1 MAKVRCARCGEIFG
15 LQQSEIQVCPRCG
28 CRMKVN
34 RPVQTA
40 PRREQPPQQPAPQ
53 PAPPAASDEYD
64 ALRKEYMDMMRTKLA
79 AGKTDKGDGV
89 YLSKDEYNALVA
101 RQPAQQA
108 APVLPAEDTAVK
120 AEEQPASAPAPAAAA
135 YEPYGAPAPA
145 DDATAPAYY
154 SDGTDESYE
163 DEPARAPAANR
174 KGLVSGWLA
183 FIFALAAG
191 ALSAL
196 LLIFDVR
203 RDLPE
208 FTGMD
213 MLVPDGGWMD
223 FNFPFNPI
231 IAVVFFL
238 PALLAVFTLIS
249 AIRRG
254 KGGKFVLAILYLIAG
269 AALAILPVVY
279 EWSLGNFDNFSFDLI
294 LDCFRTDNGVM
305 TLVAAGVCA
314 AAFLMTLIA
323 GILTRSRRS
332 MREAADS
339 GEEDEAA

>member
-1 MAKVRCARCGEIFG
+1 
-15 LQQSEIQVCPRCG
+15 
-28 CRMKVN
+28 
-34 RPVQTA
+34 
-40 PRREQPPQQPAPQ
+40 
-53 PAPPAASDEYD
+53 
-64 ALRKEYMDMMRTKLA
+64 MMRTKLA

-108 APVLPAEDTAVK
+108 APVLPAEDAAVK
-120 AEEQPASAPAPAAAA
+120 AEEPAPAPAPAAAA

-183 FIFALAAG
+183 FIVALAAG

-196 LLIFDVR
+196 LLIFDVFR
-203 RDLPE
+203 ELPE

-238 PALLAVFTLIS
+238 PALLAVFTLVS

-254 KGGKFVLAILYLIAG
+254 KGGKFILAILYLIAG

>member
-40 PRREQPPQQPAPQ
+40 PQREQPPQQPAPQ

-108 APVLPAEDTAVK
+108 APVLPAEDAAVK
-120 AEEQPASAPAPAAAA
+120 AEEPAP
-135 YEPYGAPAPA
+135 APAPA

-154 SDGTDESYE
+154 SDGTDESYD

-183 FIFALAAG
+183 FIVALAAG

-196 LLIFDVR
+196 LLIFDVFR
-203 RDLPE
+203 ELPE

>member
-1 MAKVRCARCGEIFG
+1 M
-15 LQQSEIQVCPRCG
+15 
-28 CRMKVN
+28 
-34 RPVQTA
+34 
-40 PRREQPPQQPAPQ
+40 
-53 PAPPAASDEYD
+53 
-64 ALRKEYMDMMRTKLA
+64 
-79 AGKTDKGDGV
+79 
-89 YLSKDEYNALVA
+89 
-101 RQPAQQA
+101 
-108 APVLPAEDTAVK
+108 
-120 AEEQPASAPAPAAAA
+120 
-135 YEPYGAPAPA
+135 
-145 DDATAPAYY
+145 
-154 SDGTDESYE
+154 
-163 DEPARAPAANR
+163 
-174 KGLVSGWLA
+174 SGWLA

>member
-120 AEEQPASAPAPAAAA
+120 AEEPAPAPAPAAAA

-183 FIFALAAG
+183 FIVALAAG

-196 LLIFDVR
+196 LLIFDVFR
-203 RDLPE
+203 ELPE

-213 MLVPDGGWMD
+213 MLVPNGGWMD

-238 PALLAVFTLIS
+238 PALLAVFTLVS

-279 EWSLGNFDNFSFDLI
+279 EWSLGNFDNF
-294 LDCFRTDNGVM
+294 RTDNGMM